1 MPPCVVVTAPVTPGC
16 AVAPLADC
24 RYNVWFEPTE
34 QHARWAALMGI
45 IKAGKPRA
53 ICFQEVTAPF
63 LTQILA
69 LEWVRER
76 ECLKL
81 MRGSAPKLQQVQ
93 RSPLAFPPRRRLPGP
108 ISVDRRPRTRHSR
121 RGHPGVVL

>member
-1 MPPCVVVTAPVTPGC
+1 M
-16 AVAPLADC
+16 
-24 RYNVWFEPTE
+24 WFEPTE

-45 IKAGKPRA
+45 IEAGKPHA

-76 ECLKL
+76 ECPKL
-81 MRGSAPKLQQVQ
+81 MRGSTPTLQEVQ
-93 RSPLAFPPRRRLPGP
+93 RSLLAFPPRRRLSGP
-108 ISVDRRPRTRHSR
+108 ISSLRTPHPDTAYQCRR
-121 RGHPGVVL
+121 PGVVL